1 MSNTIRSLL
10 DDENTKY
17 VIVVEHDLSILDY
30 LSDTV
35 CCLYGVQGAYGVV
48 TLPFSVREGIN
59 VFLKGFIKTE
69 NMKFRNFELNFK
81 INTDID
87 DTMDT
92 DRIGFKYPK
101 MFKKYD
107 KGGFHLT
114 IEAGQYNTSE
124 IIVLL
129 GENGTGKTT
138 FVNMLAGRDK
148 EIKKKKIVF
157 NFSYPY

>member
-1 MSNTIRSLL
+1 
-10 DDENTKY
+10 
-17 VIVVEHDLSILDY
+17 
-30 LSDTV
+30 
-35 CCLYGVQGAYGVV
+35 
-48 TLPFSVREGIN
+48 
-59 VFLKGFIKTE
+59 
-69 NMKFRNFELNFK
+69 MKFRNFELNFK

-107 KGGFHLT
+107 KGNFALT

-148 EIKKKKIVF
+148 EIKKKKILPKMNV
-157 NFSYPY
+157 SYKP